1 MCRKEEET
9 VENVETGGERIY
21 VETEG
26 EKMYRKDEEKVDTG
40 GVNVE
45 TGVEMRQEQK
55 EGRDRRRTNVKIGE
69 RMQRQKERECRDKRR
84 ETVEKG
90 GENRERRLEGLVM
103 SVEGLLCTVLCV
115 GGGPLWCV
123 E

>member
-40 GVNVE
+40 GVNVK
-45 TGVEMRQEQK
+45 TGVE
-55 EGRDRRRTNVKIGE
+55 RR
-69 RMQRQKERECRDKRR
+69 
-84 ETVEKG
+84 
-90 GENRERRLEGLVM
+90 
-103 SVEGLLCTVLCV
+103 
-115 GGGPLWCV
+115 
-123 E
+123 

>member
-1 MCRKEEET
+1 MRWEERECRDRRRENVRMCRKEEET

-45 TGVEMRQEQK
+45 TGVE
-55 EGRDRRRTNVKIGE
+55 RR
-69 RMQRQKERECRDKRR
+69 
-84 ETVEKG
+84 
-90 GENRERRLEGLVM
+90 
-103 SVEGLLCTVLCV
+103 
-115 GGGPLWCV
+115 
-123 E
+123 